1 MVTKKHNY
9 TINALY
15 NAAAVPIGCL
25 SVSGLQRPPADPSTR
40 GREAARAVPPLAT
53 VAAALGQRRAEMKE
67 AAAVATAVRDTSY
80 TAASMLLCDAAV

>member
-25 SVSGLQRPPADPSTR
+25 SVSGLQRPPAARSTR
-40 GREAARAVPPLAT
+40 GREAARAAPPLAT
-53 VAAALGQRRAEMKE
+53 VKAALRQRRAQRKE